1 MARFTTLLFFFF
13 TALSLNAQ
21 SISGSVINEAKR
33 PASFSVVKLFT
44 ATDSSLVKAAIANE
58 AGQYEFTGI
67 STGSYYVKASL
78 VGMLDR
84 NSLTVTLHARQS
96 VRLDPLVM
104 MQAQQV
110 LNEVVVK
117 AQKPTIEQQVDKTVL
132 NVAADQVAQG
142 KSAYELLQQAPG
154 VMIDP
159 NDNIHMGGK
168 QGVNVFIDGKPT
180 NLSSTDLAGLLRATA
195 ASNIDK
201 IELISNPSAR
211 FDAQGGAG
219 VINIRLR
226 RNKNDGMNGNIS
238 GGYGQSN
245 HYRANLALD
254 LNYRSK
260 RLSLYGNVSGSD
272 NYQITKVLLDRN
284 ASGLQFVQRGFDT
297 DGTRAVVYKTGIEYS
312 LSTKQ
317 TLGLVVAGNAAFN
330 RFGTNSGTSIINS
343 KGQVDSSIVN
353 RVFNPNQN
361 NRVNVALNY
370 RYADTLGLEL
380 NADADFTHFNNDSP
394 SNIVSNYISGDGQ
407 HWFNRQIR
415 FEANTG
421 IRISTMRADVVKEWK
436 KKHVKLETGFKH
448 INVAT
453 TNDLLAFSGADDQL
467 DVNRTNRFTY
477 REIVSA
483 AYASLN
489 HSNGK
494 WSMQAGVRAERT
506 AVQGRSVDRSS
517 RIIDRPDTT
526 YFNLF
531 PTGYIQYQ
539 ISGNG
544 QLGFNYGRRIGR
556 PSYQDLNPFIYQIDP
571 YTSQRGN
578 PFLMPSYTQNAEL
591 RYTHKWAT
599 TIKLSYGHTSG
610 FSTDV
615 MQQQGL
621 IAYQTVA
628 NVGQVNALNL
638 SLSMP
643 YELTK
648 WWSAYLYGAATW
660 NRFQGNFSANEA
672 FDQQA
677 FAFES
682 YVQNTF
688 TISKSWQAQLSGFWN
703 APTTQTVYRIG
714 SLGALNLSI
723 ERKILKGQG
732 KIALNVDDLFN
743 TMRWRQSAAF
753 ESQRFNIDRKWES
766 RRVSIRFAYRFGRS
780 EIKGA
785 REPRTDTDASRIRT
799 KGNM

>member
-13 TALSLNAQ
+13 TALSLNGQ
-21 SISGSVINEAKR
+21 SISGSVIDEAQR
-33 PASFSVVKLFT
+33 PASFSVVKLLKT
-44 ATDSSLVKAAIANE
+44 TDSTLVKGTIANE
-58 AGQYEFTGI
+58 AGEYEFTGI
-67 STGSYYVKASL
+67 SEGTYYVKASL
-78 VGMLDR
+78 VGMLDK
-84 NSLTVTLHARQS
+84 NSSLVTLHAGQS
-96 VRLDPLVM
+96 VRLDPLM
-104 MQAQQV
+104 MIQAQQA
-110 LNEVVVK
+110 LNELVVQ
-117 AQKPTIEQQVDKTVL
+117 ARTPNIEQQVDKTVL
-132 NVAADQVAQG
+132 NIAADQVAQG
-142 KSAYELLQQAPG
+142 KTAYELLQQAPG

-159 NDNIHMGGK
+159 NDNIRMGGK

-180 NLSSTDLAGLLRATA
+180 NLSSIDLANLLRATA

-226 RNKNDGMNGNIS
+226 RNKNYGLNGNVS
-238 GGYGQSN
+238 GGYGQSD

-254 LNYRSK
+254 LNYRAK
-260 RLSLYGNVSGSD
+260 RLSLYGNASGSD

-284 ASGLQFVQRGFDT
+284 ANGLQFVQRGFDT
-297 DGTRAVVYKTGIEYS
+297 DGTRAVVYKTGIDYS
-312 LSTKQ
+312 LSTRQ
-317 TLGLVVAGNAAFN
+317 TIGLVVAGNAAFN

-353 RVFNPNQN
+353 RVFNPNHN
-361 NRVNVALNY
+361 NRINVALTY

-380 NADADFTHFNNDSP
+380 NADADFTHFSNDSP
-394 SNIVSNYISGDGQ
+394 SNIVSNYISPDGLPL
-407 HWFNRQIR
+407 FNRLVR
-415 FEANTG
+415 FEAYTG
-421 IRISTMRADVVKEWK
+421 IRIGTIRADVVKEWK
-436 KKHVKLETGFKH
+436 KKQVKLETGLKH
-448 INVAT
+448 TNVAT
-453 TNDLLAFSGADDQL
+453 VNNLLAFSGADDQP

-489 HSNGK
+489 RSNGK

-506 AVQGRSVDRSS
+506 AVHGRSVDRLS
-517 RIIDRPDTT
+517 RVIDRPDTT

-544 QLGFNYGRRIGR
+544 QLGLNYGRRIGR

-578 PFLMPSYTQNAEL
+578 PFLMPSYTHNAEL
-591 RYTHKWAT
+591 SYTYKWAT
-599 TIKLSYGHTSG
+599 NVKLSYGHTDG

-628 NVGQVNALNL
+628 NVGQVNALNV
-638 SLSMP
+638 SLSTP
-643 YELTK
+643 YEFTK
-648 WWSAYLYGAATW
+648 WWSTYLYAAATW
-660 NRFQGNFSANEA
+660 NRFQGNFSTNEI

-688 TISKSWQAQLSGFWN
+688 SISKSWQAQVSGFWN

-723 ERKILKGQG
+723 ERKVLKGQG
-732 KIALNVDDLFN
+732 KLALNVDDLFN
-743 TMRWRQSAAF
+743 TMRWRQSASF
-753 ESQRFNIDRKWES
+753 ESQRFNINRKWES

-799 KGNM
+799 KGNL